1 MNRSKALLLS
11 AILIGGICFAILSFR
26 LQWKINQFNKNINM
40 FNNEIAQTD
49 VEIKILKT
57 EISHLTSIA
66 RIKEISNIYLP
77 NYKNINNRDF
87 IKIIDI
93 PVNPQFE

>member
-1 MNRSKALLLS
+1 MNKSKTFVLS
-11 AILIGGICFAILSFR
+11 TIIIVEICFAILSFV
-26 LQWKINQFNKNINM
+26 LQWKVSQFDKSIKM
-40 FNNEIAQTD
+40 YNEEISKTD
-49 VEIKILKT
+49 IEIKILKT

-66 RIKEISNIYLP
+66 RIKEISNKFLT
-77 NYKNINNRDF
+77 NYKTITSNDF

>member
-1 MNRSKALLLS
+1 MNKSKTLVLS
-11 AILIGGICFAILSFR
+11 IIVFVEICLAILSFI
-26 LQWKINQFNKNINM
+26 LQWKVSQFDKNIKA
-40 FNNEIAQTD
+40 FNEEIYKTD

-66 RIKEISNIYLP
+66 RIKEISNKFLP
-77 NYKNINNRDF
+77 NYKNITPDDF
-87 IKIIDI
+87 VKVIDI